1 MSLNQI
7 VMMSRA
13 RYNLLDKCYD
23 AEIDALTTELVQLP
37 NRDELTQEYVDQVIG
52 GAYYSGRFGLVTPGT
67 ETSNGDTD
75 NTIKNKGSV
84 KMLLVTHEDVT
95 KNTDGASYAVYAG
108 YKCISLFDGT
118 TLADWGNYI
127 LKYGAQKLLI
137 EFMEDAAKEF
147 PNGKVPAERTV
158 KRLTKKL
165 LDANIPLAKI
175 EDYKGRTYYKL
186 RNCIDT
192 HWYVGIEYDKVK
204 ELVINT
210 NSNMMKLYAIM
221 CYATS
226 ETEYKTIH
234 RAWLA
239 DKMGLS
245 AKSTRC
251 LDEIGTM
258 LTGLC
263 NLGFL
268 DRHEQIHISK
278 DGKHYKTTYEYR
290 ITTYAE
296 YKQAKRRGTSATKII
311 K

>member
-7 VMMSRA
+7 VLKSRA
-13 RYNLLDKCYD
+13 RYNLLDRCYD
-23 AEIDALTTELVQLP
+23 AEIDELTTELVQLP
-37 NRDELTQEYVDQVIG
+37 NASELTQEYVDQVIG
-52 GAYYSGRFGLVTPGT
+52 GAYYSGRFGLVK
-67 ETSNGDTD
+67 EEEVKDKNNSD
-75 NTIKNKGSV
+75 NTIRDKGSV

-95 KNTDGASYAVYAG
+95 KSVDGASYAVYAG

-137 EFMEDAAKEF
+137 QFMEDAAKEF
-147 PNGKVPAERTV
+147 PDGKVPAERTV

-204 ELVINT
+204 ELCIST

-221 CYATS
+221 CYATN
-226 ETEYKTIH
+226 ETEYKPVT
-234 RAWLA
+234 RTWLA
-239 DKMGLS
+239 EKMGLS
-245 AKSTRC
+245 TVSENNLTS
-251 LDEIGTM
+251 IGTM
-258 LTGLC
+258 LTSLC

-268 DRHEQIHISK
+268 ERLEETQISK
-278 DGKHYKTTYEYR
+278 DGNVYKTTYKYR

-296 YKQAKRRGTSATKII
+296 YKQAKRRGTSRRII

>member
-7 VMMSRA
+7 VLKSRSK
-13 RYNLLDKCYD
+13 YNLLDKCYD
-23 AEIDALTTELVQLP
+23 PEIDELTTELVQLP
-37 NRDELTQEYVDQVIG
+37 NASELTQEYVDQVIG
-52 GAYYSGRFGLVTPGT
+52 GAYYSGRFGLVK
-67 ETSNGDTD
+67 EEEVKDKNNSD
-75 NTIKNKGSV
+75 NTIRDKGSV

-95 KNTDGASYAVYAG
+95 KSVDGASYAVYAG

-137 EFMEDAAKEF
+137 QFMEDAAKEF
-147 PNGKVPAERTV
+147 PDGKVPAERTV

-204 ELVINT
+204 ELCIST

-221 CYATS
+221 CYATN
-226 ETEYKTIH
+226 ETEYKPVT
-234 RAWLA
+234 RTWLA
-239 DKMGLS
+239 EKMGLS
-245 AKSTRC
+245 TVSENNLTS
-251 LDEIGTM
+251 IGTM
-258 LTGLC
+258 LTSLC

-268 DRHEQIHISK
+268 ERLEETQISK
-278 DGKHYKTTYEYR
+278 DGNVYKTTYKYR

-296 YKQAKRRGTSATKII
+296 YKQAKRRGTSRRII

>member
-1 MSLNQI
+1 MSLNQF

-13 RYNLLDKCYD
+13 RYNLLDRCYD

-37 NRDELTQEYVDQVIG
+37 NRDELTQEYVDQFIG
-52 GAYYSGRFGLVTPGT
+52 GAYYSGRFGTIAKEPEDKVD
-67 ETSNGDTD
+67 ESNTVKD
-75 NTIKNKGSV
+75 KGSV

-118 TLADWGNYI
+118 TLEDWGNYI

-137 EFMEDAAKEF
+137 EFMEQAKKEF
-147 PNGKVPAERTV
+147 PDGKIPGERTV
-158 KRLTKKL
+158 ERLTKKL

-175 EDYKGRTYYKL
+175 EKYKGRRYYKL

-192 HWYVGIEYDKVK
+192 HWYVGIEYDKVR
-204 ELVINT
+204 ELVIST

-221 CYATS
+221 CYATN
-226 ETEYKTIH
+226 ETEYKPIT
-234 RAWLA
+234 RRWLA
-239 DKMGLS
+239 EKMGLS
-245 AKSTRC
+245 TASDNNLKG
-251 LDEIGTM
+251 IGTM
-258 LTGLC
+258 LTSLC

-268 DRHEQIHISK
+268 ERLEETQISK
-278 DGKHYKTTYEYR
+278 DGNTYKTVYKYR
-290 ITTYAE
+290 ITTYEE
-296 YKQAKRRGTSATKII
+296 YKLAKRRGTTRKII

>member
-13 RYNLLDKCYD
+13 RYNLLDRCYD

-37 NRDELTQEYVDQVIG
+37 NRDELTQEYVDQFIA
-52 GAYYSGRFGLVTPGT
+52 GAYYSGRFGSIQGEPVT
-67 ETSNGDTD
+67 SMDD
-75 NTIKNKGSV
+75 STIKDKGSV

-137 EFMEDAAKEF
+137 QFMEDAAKEF
-147 PNGKVPAERTV
+147 PDGKVPAERTV

-175 EDYKGRTYYKL
+175 ESYKDRTYYKL

-245 AKSTRC
+245 SKSTRC

-278 DGKHYKTTYEYR
+278 EGKHYKTTYEYR